1 MASRH
6 GAPARAR
13 DCCTGGWAGWP
24 AALDGGQGDPAVT
37 TPEKTTARR
46 SEDYGATGPH
56 RRRRGKKAS
65 AARAPGGRRWWRLSP
80 TLGAPASP
88 SNGKTEWAAVRQGDA
103 TAGEGGHGPTSSA
116 RGFGGASGAG
126 ERLLRGKREEWRE
139 RRHGKATA
147 RGAALTGRRA
157 TAASR
162 LLRQQHRRLLGDLRG
177 GERRRETAAGG
188 AIELRRRRRTYSAW
202 SAGGF
207 GQGRC
212 RRRQF
217 ITAQGRGVQTA
228 PPQSANGGGTCGD
241 LEGDRWAPFQQQN
254 PNL

>member
-1 MASRH
+1 MVASRH

-80 TLGAPASP
+80 TLSAPESP
-88 SNGKTEWAAVRQGDA
+88 YHGKTEWAAVRQGDA
-103 TAGEGGHGPTSSA
+103 TAGEGEHGPTSSA

-162 LLRQQHRRLLGDLRG
+162 LLRRQHGRLLGDLRG
-177 GERRRETAAGG
+177 GERRRGG
-188 AIELRRRRRTYSAW
+188 RRRERIAATATHVLGVERWRLRTRALSAPTVYNRARTRRPD
-202 SAGGF
+202 
-207 GQGRC
+207 R
-212 RRRQF
+212 
-217 ITAQGRGVQTA
+217 TA
-228 PPQSANGGGTCGD
+228 PIGQWGREVRRLRG
-241 LEGDRWAPFQQQN
+241 R
-254 PNL
+254 